1 MCYWK
6 EEISY
11 TFIYNNFDFLFKPVY
26 KQNNSKITIL
36 QATIIIQNEF
46 KNQNNSTISDIYTTY
61 ICKNL
66 KARAE
71 NDLVDYKTEITEQ
84 YISLLNHRILEKY
97 D

>member
-36 QATIIIQNEF
+36 HATIIIQNEF
-46 KNQNNSTISDIYTTY
+46 KNQNNSTKMSLKIKIILQNEFNYLTDYHYTTY

-66 KARAE
+66 KAFIRA
-71 NDLVDYKTEITEQ
+71 
-84 YISLLNHRILEKY
+84 
-97 D
+97 